1 MNFSFLSTVTRK
13 TLLFLLSFSIVIL
26 WLNGSVAQITSKP
39 PFPVSQFTLKNGL
52 RVILSE
58 DYSLP
63 IVSVVMAYD
72 VGSVHEQPGK
82 SGLAHLLEN
91 LMFQGSRNVGQMQH
105 ISFIQKIGG
114 ILNAVTTENRTL
126 FYQTVPSN
134 QLALVLWLESDR
146 MNSLNINASNVEK
159 IKNSLIEELQI
170 RKDADPYLESS
181 WYFDQLLFPG
191 FAYSHPVLGA
201 ISDIREITVKDVI
214 DFYSSFYTPNNA
226 VLSIVGNINKNRVQQ
241 LVERYFSTIQR
252 GDDLPSLNSEKLEN
266 VGNTVQSMVN
276 PLATYPGFYV
286 GYQIA
291 SPYSEDYYSLV
302 MTEYILLRGQTS
314 RLYKRLIEKDRT
326 AIYLSGGIENRA
338 SYSAFKIYVRI
349 NNEIMRE
356 RSQKALFSEINKLK
370 TTPVPEREL
379 EKSKNIFKVSYFRQ
393 YATILDKAIF
403 LAEKLLERDSL
414 DVWTNDLARYLSVTD
429 IDILRTVNK
438 YFTDDRIIFDIKI
451 K

>member
-1 MNFSFLSTVTRK
+1 MIKKFLFI
-13 TLLFLLSFSIVIL
+13 LVIFGMIL
-26 WLNGSVAQITSKP
+26 RLNGFVVQMDTEG
-39 PFPVSQFTLKNGL
+39 PFPFSEFTLKNGL

-63 IVSVVMAYD
+63 IVSVVMAYA
-72 VGSVHEQPGK
+72 VGSIHEQPGK

-114 ILNAVTTENRTL
+114 ILNAVTTEDKTL

-170 RKDADPYLESS
+170 RKDTDPYLESS
-181 WYFDQLLFPG
+181 WYFDQLLFPS
-191 FAYSHPVLGA
+191 FTYSHPVLGT
-201 ISDIREITVKDVI
+201 ISDIRDITVKDVI
-214 DFYSSFYTPNNA
+214 DFYSSYYTPNNA
-226 VLSIVGNINKNRVQQ
+226 VLSISGNIDKNKVQP
-241 LVERYFSTIQR
+241 LVERYFATIPR
-252 GDDLPSLNSEKLEN
+252 GSDPPPFRAEDFEEI
-266 VGNTVQSMVN
+266 GNTERSIIS

-291 SPYSEDYYSLV
+291 SPHSEDSYSLV
-302 MTEYILLRGQTS
+302 LTEYILLKGHTS

-326 AIYLSGGIENRA
+326 AIYLDGGIEDKVD
-338 SYSAFKIYVRI
+338 YSAFKISVRI

-356 RSQKALFSEINKLK
+356 RSQRAVFSEINKLK
-370 TTPVPEREL
+370 AAPIPEREL
-379 EKSKNIFKVSYFRQ
+379 ERSKNIFKISYIRQ
-393 YATILDKAIF
+393 YATTLDKAIF
-403 LAEKLLERDSL
+403 LAEELLERDNL
-414 DVWTNDLARYLSVTD
+414 DVWPNELSRYLSVTE
-429 IDILRTVNK
+429 IDVLHTVNK
-438 YFTDDRIIFDIKI
+438 YFKDDRIILDIKI

>member
-1 MNFSFLSTVTRK
+1 MIK
-13 TLLFLLSFSIVIL
+13 KFLLLILIFSGMTL
-26 WLNGSVAQITSKP
+26 WLNGSGVQTNTEL
-39 PFPVSQFTLKNGL
+39 PFPFSEFTLRNGL

-63 IVSVVMAYD
+63 IVSVVMAYK
-72 VGSVHEQPGK
+72 VGSIHEQPGK

-114 ILNAVTTENRTL
+114 ILNAVTTEDRTL

-181 WYFDQLLFPG
+181 WYFDQLLFPSLT
-191 FAYSHPVLGA
+191 YSHPVLGT
-201 ISDIREITVKDVI
+201 ISDIRDITVKDVI

-226 VLSIVGNINKNRVQQ
+226 VLSIAGHINKNKVQQ
-241 LVERYFSTIQR
+241 LVERYFLTIPR
-252 GDDLPSLNSEKLEN
+252 GSDTPPSSSEDLEEI
-266 VGNTVQSMVN
+266 GNTVQSIIS
-276 PLATYPGFYV
+276 PLATYPGFFV

-291 SPYSEDYYSLV
+291 SPYSKDYYPLV
-302 MTEYILLRGQTS
+302 ITEYILLKGQTS

-326 AIYLSGGIENRA
+326 AIFLGGGIENKA
-338 SYSAFKIYVRI
+338 DYSAFKIYVRI
-349 NNEIMRE
+349 NNEIMRD
-356 RSQKALFSEINKLK
+356 RSQKAVFSEINKLK
-370 TTPVPEREL
+370 TTPVPKREL
-379 EKSKNIFKVSYFRQ
+379 EKSKNIFKMSYFRQ
-393 YATILDKAIF
+393 YATISDKAIF
-403 LAEKLLERDSL
+403 LAEKSLERDNL
-414 DVWTNDLARYLSVTD
+414 HVWQNELPRYLSVTE
-429 IDILRTVNK
+429 IDVLRTVNK
-438 YFTDDRIIFDIKI
+438 YFNDDRIILDIKI

>member
-1 MNFSFLSTVTRK
+1 MYFSFLRTVTRK
-13 TLLFLLSFSIVIL
+13 MTPFALYFSVLIP
-26 WLNGSVAQITSKP
+26 WLNGAGAQITTT
-39 PFPVSQFTLKNGL
+39 PFPISEFTLKNGL
-52 RVILSE
+52 RVIVSE

-63 IVSVVMAYD
+63 IVSVVIAYN
-72 VGSVHEQPGK
+72 VGSIHEEPGK

-146 MNSLNINASNVEK
+146 MNSLNINASTVEK

-170 RKDADPYLESS
+170 RKDEDPYLESS

-191 FAYSHPVLGA
+191 FTYSHPVLGA
-201 ISDIREITVKDVI
+201 ISDIREITVEDVMN
-214 DFYSSFYTPNNA
+214 FYSSYYIPNNA
-226 VLSIVGNINKNRVQQ
+226 VLSIVGNIDKSKVRQ
-241 LVERYFSTIQR
+241 LVERYFSSIPR
-252 GDDLPSLNSEKLEN
+252 GDDIPPLNSEKLEN
-266 VGNTVQSMVN
+266 VENTLQSIVN
-276 PLATYPGFYV
+276 PLAIYPGFYV

-291 SPYSEDYYSLV
+291 SPYSEDHYSLV
-302 MTEYILLRGQTS
+302 MTEYILLKGQTS
-314 RLYKRLIEKDRT
+314 RLHERLIEKDRT
-326 AIYLSGGIENRA
+326 AIYLSGGIENKGA
-338 SYSAFKIYVRI
+338 YSAFKIYVRI

-370 TTPVPEREL
+370 TTPIPEREL
-379 EKSKNIFKVSYFRQ
+379 EKSKNIFKAAYLRQ

-403 LAEKLLERDSL
+403 LAEKLLERNNLTSWPNEL
-414 DVWTNDLARYLSVTD
+414 TRYLSVTD

-438 YFTDDRIIFDIKI
+438 YFNDDRIVLDIKV

>member
-1 MNFSFLSTVTRK
+1 MNSSFLRTVTRK
-13 TLLFLLSFSIVIL
+13 MLLLVLSLSVVIL
-26 WLNGSVAQITSKP
+26 WLNGTGVQIKRT
-39 PFPVSQFTLKNGL
+39 PFPISEFILRNGL

-63 IVSVVMAYD
+63 IVSVVIAYN

-114 ILNAVTTENRTL
+114 ILNAITTENRTL

-170 RKDADPYLESS
+170 RKDTDPYLESS

-191 FAYSHPVLGA
+191 FIYSHPVPGS
-201 ISDIREITVKDVI
+201 ISDIREITVEDVI
-214 DFYSSFYTPNNA
+214 NFYSSFYTPNNA
-226 VLSIVGNINKNRVQQ
+226 VLSIVGNINKNKVQQ
-241 LVERYFSTIQR
+241 LVERYFSSIPR
-252 GDDLPSLNSEKLEN
+252 GNDLHTPISEKLEKI
-266 VGNTVQSMVN
+266 GNTVQSIVN

-291 SPYSEDYYSLV
+291 PPYSEDHYSLV
-302 MTEYILLRGQTS
+302 MTEYILLKGQTS
-314 RLYKRLIEKDRT
+314 RLHRRLIEKDRT
-326 AIYLSGGIENRA
+326 VIYLTGGIENKA
-338 SYSAFKIYVRI
+338 DCSAFKINVRI

-356 RSQKALFSEINKLK
+356 RSQRALFSEINKLK
-370 TTPVPEREL
+370 ITPVSEQEL

-403 LAEKLLERDSL
+403 LAEKSLERDNL
-414 DVWTNDLARYLSVTD
+414 AEWTNELARYLSVTD
-429 IDILRTVNK
+429 IDILRIANK
-438 YFTDDRIIFDIKI
+438 YFNDDRIILDIKI

>member
-1 MNFSFLSTVTRK
+1 MIK
-13 TLLFLLSFSIVIL
+13 KFLLLILIFSGMIL
-26 WLNGSVAQITSKP
+26 WLNGSGVQTNTEP
-39 PFPVSQFTLKNGL
+39 PFPFSEFTLRNGL

-63 IVSVVMAYD
+63 IVSVVMAYK
-72 VGSVHEQPGK
+72 VGSIHERPGK

-114 ILNAVTTENRTL
+114 ILNAVTREDKTL

-159 IKNSLIEELQI
+159 IKNSLIEEMQI
-170 RKDADPYLESS
+170 RKDVDPYLESS

-191 FAYSHPVLGA
+191 FTYSHPVLGT

-214 DFYSSFYTPNNA
+214 DFYSAFYTPNNA
-226 VLSIVGNINKNRVQQ
+226 VLSIAGNINKNKVQQ
-241 LVERYFSTIQR
+241 LVERYFSTISR
-252 GDDLPSLNSEKLEN
+252 GSDPPPPNTEDLEDI
-266 VGNTVQSMVN
+266 GNTVQSIIS
-276 PLATYPGFYV
+276 PLATYPGLFV
-286 GYQIA
+286 GYKIA
-291 SPYSEDYYSLV
+291 SPYSEDYYPLV
-302 MTEYILLRGQTS
+302 ITEYILLKGQTS

-326 AIYLSGGIENRA
+326 AIFLGGGIENKA
-338 SYSAFKIYVRI
+338 DFSAFKIYVRI
-349 NNEIMRE
+349 NNEIMRD
-356 RSQKALFSEINKLK
+356 RSQKAVFSEINKLK

-379 EKSKNIFKVSYFRQ
+379 EKSKNIFKMSYFRQ

-403 LAEKLLERDSL
+403 LAEKSLERDNL
-414 DVWTNDLARYLSVTD
+414 DVWPNELPRYLSVTE
-429 IDILRTVNK
+429 IDVLRTVNK
-438 YFTDDRIIFDIKI
+438 YFNDDRIILDIKI